1 MALGP
6 AGRRCFGEH
15 YPHTNWYPYGQPG
28 QGNQSMGEIKALH
41 AAGKANWCRIKG
53 SSENCCSP
61 SPSEA
66 ALSKHPEDAFT
77 SSPLRPP
84 PGLLH
89 TLPLRTELEGF
100 ANDGT
105 YLPHELWQV
114 GRVTEQNAKED
125 KSVRDIRTT
134 LYSYQEEGRES
145 LRIYC
150 REIK

>member
-1 MALGP
+1 MGSTIPIPTGTPMDSLAREIRAWGKSKLCMQQ
-6 AGRRCFGEH
+6 GRPTGAASRAAVRTVAAHHQAKQLSASTQRMLSHPLLFGH
-15 YPHTNWYPYGQPG
+15 RQDSCT
-28 QGNQSMGEIKALH
+28 I
-41 AAGKANWCRIKG
+41 
-53 SSENCCSP
+53 
-61 SPSEA
+61 
-66 ALSKHPEDAFT
+66 
-77 SSPLRPP
+77 
-84 PGLLH
+84 
-89 TLPLRTELEGF
+89 PLRTELEGF